1 MNRLFQLCVLMGFLT
16 TGLVAQDQPPT
27 LKIYVYN
34 QADVPQETLAHAERR
49 TSDIFREAGVQTTW
63 YACSTL
69 GTVRYNCSGLLG
81 PNTVTLQ
88 IVHDSRQMYDSI
100 FGAAF
105 LGADG
110 MGQQAD
116 IYFDRIRS
124 FSQEE
129 NLTLPDITGYVVAHE
144 LGHLLLGLNAHS
156 WIGIMKATWE
166 RSQLENANKGELWFS
181 RPEAKRIRRRLTQMS
196 LAAEP
201 ILASTGSE
209 SDPSDKKCLE
219 KTQTIAANQ

>member
-1 MNRLFQLCVLMGFLT
+1 MNRLFKLGMLMGFLT

-27 LKIYVYN
+27 LRIYVYN
-34 QADVPQETLAHAERR
+34 DAGVPEETLAHAERR
-49 TSDIFREAGVQTTW
+49 TGDIFRQAGVQTTW

-69 GTVRYNCSGLLG
+69 GTIRYNCAGLLG
-81 PNTVTLQ
+81 PNTVALQ

-105 LGADG
+105 LGAHG

-129 NLTLPDITGYVVAHE
+129 NLTLADITGYIVAHE

-166 RSQLENANKGELWFS
+166 RNQLEKANKGELWFS
-181 RPEAKRIRRRLTQMS
+181 RPEAKTIRQRLTQMS

-209 SDPSDKKCLE
+209 SDPSDKNCRKRPR
-219 KTQTIAANQ
+219 Q

>member
-16 TGLVAQDQPPT
+16 TGLVAQDQPPA
-27 LKIYVYN
+27 LRIYVYDH
-34 QADVPQETLAHAERR
+34 AGVPQETLAHAERR
-49 TSDIFREAGVQTTW
+49 TSNIFRQAGVETTW

-69 GTVRYNCSGLLG
+69 GMVRYNCAGLLG

-88 IVHDSRQMYDSI
+88 IVHDSRLMHDGI

-105 LGADG
+105 LDADG

-116 IYFDRIRS
+116 IYFDRIRNL
-124 FSQEE
+124 SQDEK
-129 NLTLPDITGYVVAHE
+129 LALPEITGYVVAHE
-144 LGHLLLGLNAHS
+144 LGHLLLGLKSHS

-166 RSQLENANKGELWFS
+166 RNQLEKANKGELWFS
-181 RPEAKRIRRRLTQMS
+181 RVEAKTIHRRLIQMS
-196 LAAEP
+196 LGTEP

-209 SDPSDKKCLE
+209 SDPSDKNCPK
-219 KTQTIAANQ
+219 KTQTIVANR